1 MIMIETLEQQAQVEA
16 NDGKSDEDEDGI
28 EKERLE
34 QGGRIIDPYDP
45 ELIRIRPT
53 NIVVEQIISRIRFNE
68 IDLAP
73 DFQRQ
78 KGIWTPTNKSRLI
91 ESLLLRIP
99 IPVFYV
105 AADASEVWSVVDGV
119 QRLSTIDDY
128 VNDRFKLTGIQYLH
142 KFEGACHSDLPRP
155 MQRRISET
163 QLIVNVI
170 EPGTPEDVKIDV
182 FRRINTLGS
191 PLSAQEIRHALH
203 PDPVRTLLKVL
214 ANSPEFLRATHN
226 SVNPK
231 RMRDREFVLRF
242 LAFHIGDPE
251 GYAHKSLDGFLG
263 TAMERI
269 NQMDDPNRQALSSE
283 FSRSMQAAHRIFGE
297 FAFRKRYK
305 HADRKRPVN
314 TALFETWG
322 VHLARCSSGQI
333 EELIKR
339 KRQVV
344 SRSINLT
351 KIDSEFEDAVSTSTA
366 APRRVQKR
374 FIAVG
379 NLIQEFV
386 SC

>member
-1 MIMIETLEQQAQVEA
+1 MIETLSTERA
-16 NDGKSDEDEDGI
+16 NESDPDEDEDGI
-28 EKERLE
+28 EQERPE
-34 QGGRIIDPYDP
+34 QDGKIVDPYDP

-53 NIVVEQIISRIRFNE
+53 NIVVEQIISRIRFDE

-78 KGIWTPTNKSRLI
+78 KGIWTPKNKSRLI

-105 AADASEVWSVVDGV
+105 AADPNEVWSVVDGV
-119 QRLSTIDDY
+119 QRMSTIDDY
-128 VNDRFKLTGIQYLH
+128 VNDRFKLTGIQYLY
-142 KFEGACHSDLPRP
+142 KFEGCFHADLPRP

-163 QLIVNVI
+163 QLVVNVI

-203 PDPVRTLLKVL
+203 PDPVRSLLKNL
-214 ANSPEFLRATHN
+214 ANSREFTKATYN
-226 SVNPK
+226 SVKPT

-242 LAFHIGDPE
+242 LAFHIGHPE
-251 GYAHKSLDGFLG
+251 QYANKSLDGFLG
-263 TAMERI
+263 AAMRKI
-269 NQMDDPNRQALSSE
+269 NHMDSSTRDILSRD
-283 FSRSMQAAHRIFGE
+283 FLRAMNAAHRIFGQ

-305 HADRKRPVN
+305 NNDRKRPVN

-322 VHLARCSSGQI
+322 VHLARCSTDQI
-333 EELIKR
+333 AHLVKS

-344 SRSINLT
+344 SRSIKLM
-351 KIDSEFEDAVSTSTA
+351 KSDSEFEDAVSASTGT
-366 APRRVQKR
+366 PSRVQKR
-374 FIAVG
+374 FNAIG
-379 NLIQEFV
+379 ELLKEFD
-386 SC
+386 